1 MVHTVPKIAIHFK
14 SVHPDELRLGATK
27 RGNSNGIQ
35 MDLNAFPWLFAMTKV
50 GASRFPALINR

>member
-27 RGNSNGIQ
+27 RPVLNEFQ
-35 MDLNAFPWLFAMTKV
+35 MDLKTFP
-50 GASRFPALINR
+50 